1 MLSFFWR
8 RQCPWM
14 SLCMHHI
21 LSKRGRGLVAIYCL
35 AVPLLGWYF
44 VFIQTQEYDLF
55 SPKPARLPSNTLIN
69 QRLLRQPLYNPAIQE
84 IKLPE
89 NYCICAHNLQSN
101 ANVYNTAL
109 HSSQL
114 CKKRRRSIT
123 TKKKRNW
130 LGENAEQ
137 SWNVLRR
144 RRRGELGNRW
154 KEYFFQRLYKTPDDE
169 PWMHS
174 LELTSALHPLS
185 GPTQLSP
192 TSHTKPISTL
202 HWQAIQWGK
211 RNIDGL
217 WLAAFCSLSVFQ

>member
-89 NYCICAHNLQSN
+89 NYCICAHNLQNN

-123 TKKKRNW
+123 TKKKEIDWEKMLNKAEMSWGEGGEESLGIDERNIFFRGFIKHQMMNPECTLW
-130 LGENAEQ
+130 SWHQLSTHCLAQHSSVLPLTQSPSPPFTDKPFSGENA
-137 SWNVLRR
+137 
-144 RRRGELGNRW
+144 
-154 KEYFFQRLYKTPDDE
+154 
-169 PWMHS
+169 
-174 LELTSALHPLS
+174 
-185 GPTQLSP
+185 
-192 TSHTKPISTL
+192 TL
-202 HWQAIQWGK
+202 MGS
-211 RNIDGL
+211 D
-217 WLAAFCSLSVFQ
+217 